1 MQSTFFQLSN
11 ADIPINA
18 YLCGM
23 SRYNHPQ
30 PKSWLTH
37 VVEATIILA
46 ATALIVWFL
55 PRGGRISYHFD
66 ENKPWPYGQFIAPF
80 DIPIYKSEARLQ
92 AERDSLKGLFEPYFD
107 WITTTEYEQRD
118 AVRSQISKLDPSQLI
133 GSVAKGKTANGRAKA
148 QSVKPHL
155 SGATV
160 RTVMDEQLH
169 YIYQQGVVSSADYDR
184 MLADSTQKIRIINGI
199 TVTDQSLTELYTP
212 KSGYERL
219 THTLD
224 SLGISRQG
232 IQRLNLSKF
241 IVPNLT
247 YNWQRS
253 EEYREELNSSLL
265 PTHGMVVAGQS
276 IIDRGDIV
284 TPEIID
290 ILLSYERVKSERTG
304 QDKNKE
310 YLVLLGQVLYVLA
323 IITCLF
329 FYFRLFRNDYLN
341 NLRTMLL
348 ITVLCVVFPLITS
361 AMVRHTLL
369 SVYIIPYAMVPVFVR
384 VFLDSRT
391 AFITHMS
398 IVLLSAV
405 ALKYPF
411 EFITTQFT
419 AGLVTIYCLR
429 ELSERSQI
437 IRTALLATLSAVVM
451 YLGLELIHGKVLMDG
466 DSVTKLDYTI
476 YEHLAASGVL
486 LTFAYPLMYG
496 MEKLFGFVSNVT
508 LVELSN
514 INRDV
519 LRRLSEVAPGT
530 FQHSMQVSNLAAEV
544 ALRIGAKAQL
554 VRTGALYHDI
564 GKMNNPPFF
573 TENQA
578 TGVNPH
584 SQLTEEASA
593 RIIIR
598 HITDGLILAEKYRLP
613 QPIRDFIVTHHGCG
627 LVKYFYIQ
635 AKNRHP
641 EAEVDESLYR
651 YPGPNPHTA
660 EQAILMMADAVE
672 ASSRALQEYT
682 EDSISQL
689 VENIIDSQ
697 QAEGFFRE
705 CPLTF
710 LDIQTAKEVFKE
722 KLKTI
727 YHTRIQYPTLQ

>member
-1 MQSTFFQLSN
+1 
-11 ADIPINA
+11 
-18 YLCGM
+18 M

-37 VVEATIILA
+37 VVEAIIILA
-46 ATALIVWFL
+46 SAAIIVWFL
-55 PRGGRISYHFD
+55 PRGGRISYHF
-66 ENKPWPYGQFIAPF
+66 ETNKPWPYGQFIAPF
-80 DIPIYKSEARLQ
+80 NIPIYKSEARLQ
-92 AERDSLKGLFEPYFD
+92 AERDSLKGVFEPYYE
-107 WITTTEYEQRD
+107 WITTTETEQRD
-118 AVRSQISKLDPSQLI
+118 AFRSQISKLDPSLLT
-133 GSVAKGKTANGRAKA
+133 GSVTKGKVTTGRGKA
-148 QSVKPHL
+148 QSVKPRV
-155 SGATV
+155 SGGQV
-160 RTVMDEQLH
+160 RALIDEQLH
-169 YIYQQGVVSSADYDR
+169 EIYQQGVVSSADYTR
-184 MLADSTQKIRIINGI
+184 MLADSTQAIRIISGI
-199 TVTDQSLTELYTP
+199 TATGRQLTELFTP

-219 THTLD
+219 THKLD

-232 IQRLNLSKF
+232 IQRLNLSQF
-241 IVPNLT
+241 VVPNLT
-247 YNWQRS
+247 YNWERS
-253 EEYREELNSSLL
+253 EEYRQELNNSLI
-265 PTHGMVVAGQS
+265 PTHGMVQAGQS
-276 IIDRGDIV
+276 IIDRGDLV
-284 TPEIID
+284 TPEIYD
-290 ILLSYERVKSERTG
+290 ILHSYERVKSERMG
-304 QDKNKE
+304 REKSEQG
-310 YLVLLGQVLYVLA
+310 LMFLGQVLYVLT

-348 ITVLCVVFPLITS
+348 ITVLCIAFPLITS
-361 AMVRHTLL
+361 AMVKHTLL

-391 AFITHMS
+391 AFITHIA

-437 IRTALLATLSAVVM
+437 IRTAVLATLAAVVM
-451 YLGLELIHGKVLMDG
+451 YLGIELIHGKVLIGG

-476 YEHLAASGVL
+476 YEHLAVSGVL

-573 TENQA
+573 TENQT

-584 SQLTEEASA
+584 EQLTDEASA

-598 HITDGLILAEKYRLP
+598 HITDGLLLAEKYRLP
-613 QPIRDFIVTHHGCG
+613 EPIRDFIVTHHGSG

-641 EAEVDESLYR
+641 EAVVDESLYR

-672 ASSRALQEYT
+672 ASSRSLKEYT
-682 EDSISQL
+682 EESISQL
-689 VENIIDSQ
+689 VERIIDTQ

-727 YHTRIQYPTLQ
+727 YHTRIQYPKLQEQEG